1 MTKIKTLIVDDEP
14 GAIEGLQLR
23 LAAFTEIEIVAT
35 AGSVKQA
42 ISAINQTQ
50 PDLIFLDIEM
60 PKQSGF
66 DLIAQLQAEQLPAIV
81 FVTAY
86 HQHAV
91 KAFEVR
97 AVDYLLKPVNQQ
109 RLAESID
116 RVKQGQGYKNKEQ
129 LISIYSELEANPST
143 ENMLASNDDK
153 QKLVIQDGHNPIQL
167 VPYVDIQW
175 IDAAGDYMCVHTAE
189 ETYVMRA
196 RLKSLT
202 DQLPDI
208 FMRIH
213 KSTIVNLT
221 QVSQLKPLINSEY
234 SAVLQNGKCLKV
246 SRTYSKAIKQ
256 KLINH

>member
-1 MTKIKTLIVDDEP
+1 MNKIKTLIVDDEL
-14 GAIEGLQLR
+14 GAIEGLAIR
-23 LAAFTEIEIVAT
+23 LSAFEQIEVVAT

-42 ISAINQTQ
+42 LVEIKQTN

-60 PKQSGF
+60 PNQSGF
-66 DLIAQLQAEQLPAIV
+66 DLIAELQADKMPAIV

-109 RLAESID
+109 RLAESIA
-116 RVKQGQGYKNKEQ
+116 RVESSQQGSDKNQ
-129 LISIYSELEANPST
+129 LLSAYHEIEAKSEPRTSTLSANT
-143 ENMLASNDDK
+143 DK
-153 QKLVIQDGHNPIQL
+153 QKLVVQDGRNTIQL
-167 VPYVDIQW
+167 VPYPDIQW
-175 IDAAGDYMCVHTAE
+175 IDAAGDYMCVHTSK

-202 DQLPDI
+202 DQLPDY

-221 QVSQLKPLINSEY
+221 QINQLQPLSNSEY
-234 SAVLQNGKCLKV
+234 SVILQNGKNLKV
-246 SRTYSKAIKQ
+246 SRTYSKEL
-256 KLINH
+256 KLKFV

>member
-1 MTKIKTLIVDDEP
+1 MNKIKTLIVDDEP
-14 GAIEGLQLR
+14 GAIEGLTIR
-23 LAAFTEIEIVAT
+23 LSTFENIDIVAS

-42 ISAINQTQ
+42 IDAIKRTD

-60 PKQSGF
+60 PNQSGF
-66 DLIAQLQAEQLPAIV
+66 DLIAQLQSDKMPAIV

-97 AVDYLLKPVNQQ
+97 AVDYLLKPVNLE
-109 RLAESID
+109 RLAESIA
-116 RVKQGQGYKNKEQ
+116 RVEESQQHSNKSRLMSAYHE
-129 LISIYSELEANPST
+129 IEDNSETRTSVFKTKADE
-143 ENMLASNDDK
+143 
-153 QKLVIQDGHNPIQL
+153 QKLVVQDGRNAIQL
-167 VPYVDIQW
+167 VPYQDIQW
-175 IDAAGDYMCVHTAE
+175 IDAAGDYMCVHTGE

-202 DQLPDI
+202 DELPDF

-221 QVSQLKPLINSEY
+221 QINQLQPLSNSEY
-234 SAVLQNGKCLKV
+234 SVILQNGKTLKV
-246 SRTYSKAIKQ
+246 SRTYSKELRQ
-256 KLINH
+256 RFV